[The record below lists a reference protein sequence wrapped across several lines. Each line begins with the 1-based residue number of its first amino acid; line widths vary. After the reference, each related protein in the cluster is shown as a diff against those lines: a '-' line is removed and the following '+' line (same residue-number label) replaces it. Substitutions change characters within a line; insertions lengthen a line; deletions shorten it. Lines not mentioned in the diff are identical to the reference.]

1 MTITDRIKV
10 LEEEIEAL
18 MQQWPAH
25 SVPAAMLLRLD
36 ALEDELNATLKE
48 MKEAEDRANQTAF
61 VYTTDGGVI

>member
-36 ALEDELNATLKE
+36 ALEDELEVTVKE
-48 MKEAEDRANQTAF
+48 MKEAQAQASHTASTYL
-61 VYTTDGGVI
+61 VDEGAT